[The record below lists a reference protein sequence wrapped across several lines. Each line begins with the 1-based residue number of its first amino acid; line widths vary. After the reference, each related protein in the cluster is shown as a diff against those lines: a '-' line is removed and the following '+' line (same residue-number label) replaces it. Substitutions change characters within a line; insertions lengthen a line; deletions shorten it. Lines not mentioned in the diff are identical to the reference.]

1 MSTTHTLSPTDSG
14 SVTTTSD
21 GVARLT
27 FPRVV
32 RSEWIK
38 FRTLRSTSWTLAVT
52 IVLMVGIALLFAL
65 GMKSAFDSGQ
75 NLAEIGVTGPVVV
88 TGGYYFGQLTL
99 MVLGVLVI
107 SGEYGTGMIRSTF
120 AAVPKRL
127 PALWG
132 KALVLGVTALV
143 VSAVSLGL
151 SWIATRAMLTPLHLE
166 ANFSDS
172 ETTRIIV
179 GAALYLTLMSLLAL
193 ACGALLRSSAAALAV
208 VLGLVLV
215 IENVFQLIPLDWIRN
230 ISPFLPSTAG
240 SRIMLPQS
248 QIDSLAIGS
257 TAPQLAPWEGL
268 GVLGIWVVVLL
279 AVAAFLIKRRD
290 A

>member
-1 MSTTHTLSPTDSG
+1 MSTTHTLSPTDSA
-14 SVTTTSD
+14 VMPTSD
-21 GVARLT
+21 GGARLT

-38 FRTLRSTSWTLAVT
+38 FRTLRSTIWALAVMV
-52 IVLMVGIALLFAL
+52 VLMVGIAMLFAL
-65 GMKSAFDSGQ
+65 AMKSAVDSGQ
-75 NLAEIGVTGPVVV
+75 NLAETGVTGPVVV

-99 MVLGVLVI
+99 IVLGALVI
-107 SGEYGTGMIRSTF
+107 TGEYSTGMIRSTF

-132 KALVLGVTALV
+132 KALVLAVTAFV
-143 VSAVSLGL
+143 VSAISLGL
-151 SWIATRAMLTPLHLE
+151 SWIATRAMLTPLHLT
-166 ANFSDS
+166 ADFSDG

-215 IENVFQLIPLDWIRN
+215 VENVFQIISLDWVRN
-230 ISPFLPSTAG
+230 IGAFLPSTAG
-240 SRIMLPQS
+240 ARIMMPQS
-248 QIDSLAIGS
+248 QIASLAQGS

-268 GVLGIWVVVLL
+268 GVLGLWVVVLL
-279 AVAAFLIKRRD
+279 ALAAFLIKRRD